1 MMEFSPIDHIK
12 YKGLLLQTYKAF
24 AKFCKDNEIHYFAAG
39 GTMIGAVRH
48 HGFIPWDDDIDVY
61 MKRGDYERFI
71 SLKNQLCNT
80 AYEIIDPNN
89 EGYYCAMAKFSHRN
103 STIWE
108 FQSIPFVF
116 GAYIDVFVLDFEEG
130 NYNDIVKKRM
140 EYAKKIDYFYI
151 SSNNHPFMEIKM
163 LLKQGKIK
171 KSLWFFFQK
180 LFFKKYHSQLK
191 KHILKQS
198 QKTKGEWLIA
208 YTGTSAEKDIFRA
221 DWFEKSISFPFEDT
235 FVDVPS
241 GYDSFL
247 KAMFGDYMTL
257 PPIDER
263 GSHHALFYYNLDRRI
278 TIADI
283 EQMRIG
289 TK

>member
-1 MMEFSPIDHIK
+1 MEFSSIDHIK
-12 YKGLLLQTYKAF
+12 YKDLLLQTYKVF
-24 AKFCKDNEIHYFAAG
+24 AKICKDNEIHYFAAG

-61 MKRGDYERFI
+61 MKRTDYQRFI
-71 SLKNQLCNT
+71 SLKSQLCNT

-108 FQSIPFVF
+108 FQNIPFVF
-116 GAYIDVFVLDFEEG
+116 GAYIDVFVLDYEEG

-140 EYAKKIDYFYI
+140 EYAKIIDYFYI

-163 LLKQGKIK
+163 LLKQGEIK
-171 KSLWFFFQK
+171 KSLWFVFQK
-180 LFFKKYHSQLK
+180 LFFKKYHSVLK
-191 KHILKQS
+191 KHILKQP

-208 YTGTSAEKDIFRA
+208 YTGTSAEKDIFCA

-278 TIADI
+278 TDADI
-283 EQMRIG
+283 EQMQIG

>member
-1 MMEFSPIDHIK
+1 MEFSPIDHIK